1 MEDELFLGKV
11 LKNEMT
17 WARMEPLAVRRD
29 GRWIEIDDT
38 IQMFPSEGK
47 VFSKRPL
54 LNAPLNSLWTFK
66 RRTNE
71 RREGADLLLAEEI
84 VKATPLVD
92 LSEMSVEQARQR
104 LFGQGVDLKI
114 EGNSSTAVV
123 LLSDDMFCEIT
134 LSRSADGLWKANP
147 VFRNVSLREAPQTW
161 NGVRPFEGLRV
172 LPSQSIPLAP
182 IIESVNWCSDQDFV
196 ERVIERFR
204 KFTQHVGDTSYARPS
219 KESVKYIAR
228 ALQQADL
235 MPGDENDVELNL
247 ERLEAQWPILEARFE
262 ASESLSAL
270 LLGLK
275 ANKDK
280 ISAAA
285 ESAAQH
291 AMEAARPEF
300 ERKVREEVEVT
311 LAQMLSRRDELSL
324 EVDSLAQRR
333 VVVAQELTELENQC
347 AEGRK
352 ERQILSDNLRSVAGD
367 LRAGNAHGSHQE
379 QAAFKLVA
387 ERIEGALEQSGY
399 RGPGLIP
406 SPVPSWGLPAMDV
419 GTRDIQRDALQ
430 ARFAEEAELHAV
442 EKDSLRLI
450 DVFSRAGELVLICGT
465 QAELALRAYAR
476 CVTGG
481 AYRTM
486 ALDPS
491 IIGLDDLWRAPGTQA
506 PTVLANAWHT
516 AVCEPDSLHIVC
528 LRNLDAAPFSLWL
541 ASLQAVLS
549 SNSRPKNLLVLATTT
564 AREEAHSAGVASD
577 HRVGE
582 YLVPVCPGVHEQ
594 GSTSVLGSIVSPVM
608 PPSRVR
614 LSLEDAPA
622 DSTTNG
628 WLARISSMKTGPH
641 SLSRLARLG
650 DALTG
655 ADADAMMESLHEWGR
670 FLFLPDQTKLPSC
683 IKDGYAVLNKLLYQS

>member
-17 WARMEPLAVRRD
+17 WARMEPLAVRHG
-29 GRWIEIDDT
+29 GRWIAIEDT
-38 IQMFPSEGK
+38 AQMFPTEGK

-71 RREGADLLLAEEI
+71 RREGADLLLAEDI
-84 VKATPLVD
+84 VRATPLLD
-92 LSEMSVEQARQR
+92 LSAMSIEQARQR

-134 LSRSADGLWKANP
+134 LSRSADGLWKASP

-161 NGVRPFEGLRV
+161 NDLRSFEGLQV
-172 LPSQSIPLAP
+172 LPAQSIPLAP
-182 IIESVNWCSDQDFV
+182 IVESVNWCSDQDFV

-204 KFTQHVGDTSYARPS
+204 KFAQHIGDTSHARPS

-300 ERKVREEVEVT
+300 ERKVREEIEVT
-311 LAQMLSRRDELSL
+311 LAQMFSRRDELFQ
-324 EVDSLAQRR
+324 EVDILERR
-333 VVVAQELTELENQC
+333 RALVAQELTELEKQC
-347 AEGRK
+347 AEGRE
-352 ERQILSDNLRSVAGD
+352 ERQILSDNLRNVARD

-387 ERIEGALEQSGY
+387 ERIEGALGNSGY

-406 SPVPSWGLPAMDV
+406 SPVPSWGLPAMEV
-419 GTRDIQRDALQ
+419 GTRDICRDALPV
-430 ARFAEEAELHAV
+430 RFAEEAELHAV
-442 EKDSLRLI
+442 EKDALRLI
-450 DVFSRAGELVLICGT
+450 DVFSRAGELVLICGN
-465 QAELALRAYAR
+465 QAELALRAFTR

-506 PTVLANAWHT
+506 PTVFANAWHT
-516 AVCEPDSLHIVC
+516 AASEPDSLHIVC
-528 LRNLDAAPFSLWL
+528 LRNLDAAPFRLWL
-541 ASLQAVLS
+541 ASLQAVLC
-549 SNSRPKNLLVLATTT
+549 SNSRPKNLLIVATTT
-564 AREEAHSAGVASD
+564 AREEAHSADVASG
-577 HRVGE
+577 HYVGE

-594 GSTSVLGSIVSPVM
+594 GSTSVFGSIVPPLM

-614 LSLEDAPA
+614 LSLEDGAV
-622 DSTTNG
+622 DSTANG
-628 WLARISSMKTGPH
+628 WLSRISSMKAGPR
-641 SLSRLARLG
+641 SLSRLARLQ

-655 ADADAMMESLHEWGR
+655 TDAEAMTEGLNEWGR
-670 FLFLPDQTKLPSC
+670 FVCMSDRARLPSC
-683 IKDGYAVLNKLLYQS
+683 LKDGYAVLDKLLYQL